1 KLFTLHDLVRFA
13 QAFSSIE
20 GAINR
25 GSFAQ
30 LPLEIAFVEAVL
42 PEQPTAAVPV
52 QPAPQA
58 QPERPAAVPPD
69 SMRAVPSGGRSS
81 AAESRRD
88 SSEYAATPVPASDLP
103 FERRGSSINLPP
115 ISSPAPPIQPAP
127 ASVSQDQESP
137 ALERLVASWTQIRRD
152 VKTANARIAALLAST
167 DPTVVRDTEIV
178 LVSPYEF
185 HRNKLNE
192 DGARRVIEDVI
203 ARYMGRTYQM
213 ICVDA
218 SDSRSQ
224 ARPSV
229 VLTIEQ
235 PDPMTNGHH
244 DEPAE
249 PATPSAD
256 SDEDPR
262 IRAAKSIFDATE
274 VDSEG

>member
-1 KLFTLHDLVRFA
+1 
-13 QAFSSIE
+13 
-20 GAINR
+20 
-25 GSFAQ
+25 
-30 LPLEIAFVEAVL
+30 
-42 PEQPTAAVPV
+42 
-52 QPAPQA
+52 
-58 QPERPAAVPPD
+58 
-69 SMRAVPSGGRSS
+69 
-81 AAESRRD
+81 
-88 SSEYAATPVPASDLP
+88 
-103 FERRGSSINLPP
+103 
-115 ISSPAPPIQPAP
+115 
-127 ASVSQDQESP
+127 
-137 ALERLVASWTQIRRD
+137 LERLVASWTQIRRD